1 MTTEAIAAPAEAPEL
16 KVPVASEVPPAP
28 ANDAPPAQD
37 TSAPDPSEVD
47 KPDAETEQKKPKV
60 SFSERIGQITAARK
74 QAEAERSIALQE
86 VERLRREIDAIR
98 GQEIDN
104 LPFEQQDSAR
114 VREVLKQEKLAD
126 KEAEVA
132 ARDTFVKQARQAG
145 FMAKVEAVSDRMPDL
160 LEKFASVPVSEQAA
174 ELIAESDRAAEI
186 AYYLANNPREAHE
199 IASLPAHLQG
209 ARIARIEA
217 KVSSAPSVRKVS
229 NAPQP
234 IPTLKGGSSPGTKD
248 PGEMTMEE
256 YVAWRKAGNS

>member
-1 MTTEAIAAPAEAPEL
+1 MTTEAIPARAETLEPKAP
-16 KVPVASEVPPAP
+16 VVSEVTPAP
-28 ANDAPPAQD
+28 ANDAPPAPEQ
-37 TSAPDPSEVD
+37 SAPDPSEVD
-47 KPDAETEQKKPKV
+47 KPDTEIEQKKPKV
-60 SFSERIGQITAARK
+60 SVSERISQITAARK

-86 VERLRREIDAIR
+86 VERLRREIDSIR
-98 GQEIDN
+98 GQGIDN
-104 LPFEQQDSAR
+104 LPFEQQDAAR

-132 ARDTFVKQARQAG
+132 QREIFVKQARQAG
-145 FMAKVEAVSDRMPDL
+145 FMAKVEAVADRMPDL
-160 LEKFASVPVSEQAA
+160 LEKFATVPVSEAAA

-209 ARIARIEA
+209 ARITRIEA

-229 NAPQP
+229 QAPQP
-234 IPTLKGGSSPGTKD
+234 IPTLKGGAAPGTKD